1 MVDACG
7 IVSFR
12 TLATEESYK
21 KSYLRLCRQCGA
33 DVSVDRIVR
42 LEAVTAW
49 WRANSGAW
57 RPATIRQYRAAI
69 LAEADAMS
77 SSPRWTQDHKTKYA
91 NLSKE
96 SPLPRDR
103 SAPRRTSAKKRR
115 TVRENEIRKLAIAAG
130 GARDRTGFILA
141 GMLTYG
147 ASFGLR
153 PCEWADAR
161 IVDGTLAIRSAKSTN
176 GRGIENRFIE
186 TSILDPGAVA
196 RFILFLD
203 VLHEEVGAHG
213 WSKIYNR
220 LAKRLYRLCLKLDI
234 PVVCLYAVR
243 HQALANAKSALDRV
257 DVAALA
263 GHVSVRTAATH
274 YARRRNA
281 WRPKPIPRPTPETR
295 AAVRVTA
302 TVARCLRST
311 SLSISKAPR
320 F

>member
-7 IVSFR
+7 LVVSR
-12 TLATEESYK
+12 TPHTEESYRK
-21 KSYLRLCRQCGA
+21 TYLRLCRRCGA
-33 DVSVDRIVR
+33 DVSVDRIGL

-49 WRANSGAW
+49 WQAHSGLW

-69 LAEADAMS
+69 LAEADALSLS
-77 SSPRWTQDHKTKYA
+77 SRWTPDHKAKYA

-103 SAPRRTSAKKRR
+103 AAPRRTSAKKRR
-115 TVRENEIRKLAIAAG
+115 TVREKEIRKLATAAAG
-130 GARDRTGFILA
+130 TKDRTGFMLA
-141 GMLTYG
+141 GILVYG
-147 ASFGLR
+147 ASVGLR

-161 IVDGTLAIRSAKSTN
+161 IVDGTLAIRSAKTTN
-176 GRGIENRFIE
+176 GRGIESRFIE
-186 TSILDPGAVA
+186 ISILGAEKVA
-196 RFILFLD
+196 RFSYFLN
-203 VLHEEVGAHG
+203 VLHEEIGTYG
-213 WSKIYNR
+213 WSKIYRR
-220 LAKRLYRLCLKLDI
+220 LAKRLYRLCKKIGI
-234 PVVCLYAVR
+234 PVISLYTVR
-243 HQALANAKSALDRV
+243 HQALANAKRALDRV

-281 WRPKPIPRPTPETR
+281 WRPKPILRPTPEMR

-302 TVARCLRST
+302 TVARALRST
-311 SLSISKAPR
+311 SFSGFKAPR